1 MEHRRVLLSSIKA
14 LTLYAGEKTLSRR
27 GRPVPQLTCIGDAC
41 KYWTPDAVQCINVG
55 GDGVDVNW
63 KCDADLLDTLRF
75 GRVTV
80 SCEGWSGPGDTHVLQ
95 GSCGLEYRLV
105 QIPGTFRPSTPGTSQ
120 FSNFAKSW
128 IDVNN
133 IFGTVFN
140 ILWAAVFLFFAW
152 SIIKS
157 CFAPGNTAR
166 QAPPRFTGNTG
177 GGGGGPRPTRRWPWG
192 NDGGDTNGPPPPYS
206 QNDSSSY
213 NAGGRW
219 QPGFWTGLGMGGIA
233 ASLYGLNR
241 RNEGLGGR
249 RAWDWELDRERAREA
264 ERERERERLR
274 AVNARFGGR
283 EDRDWDR
290 GEGSSSGPATRR
302 STGVGGSN
310 VR

>member
-14 LTLYAGEKTLSRR
+14 LTLYAGEYTLSRR

-105 QIPGTFRPSTPGTSQ
+105 QIPGTSRPSASH
-120 FSNFAKSW
+120 FASTAKNW
-128 IDVNN
+128 VDTND
-133 IFGTVFN
+133 IFGTIFN
-140 ILWAAVFLFFAW
+140 ILWAALFLFFAW

-157 CFAPGNTAR
+157 CFAPREASR
-166 QAPPRFTGNTG
+166 RIPPGSTG
-177 GGGGGPRPTRRWPWG
+177 GAGGNGPRPTRRWPWG
-192 NDGGDTNGPPPPYS
+192 DNDNTNAPPPYS
-206 QNDSSSY
+206 RHDPSSS
-213 NAGGRW
+213 NTAGGGW
-219 QPGFWTGLGMGGIA
+219 QPGFWTGLGMGGVA

-241 RNEGLGGR
+241 RNQGLGGQ
-249 RAWDWELDRERAREA
+249 RAWDWELDRERARET
-264 ERERERERLR
+264 EREREHERLR
-274 AVNARFGGR
+274 ALNARFGGR

-290 GEGSSSGPATRR
+290 GEGPSSGPATRR